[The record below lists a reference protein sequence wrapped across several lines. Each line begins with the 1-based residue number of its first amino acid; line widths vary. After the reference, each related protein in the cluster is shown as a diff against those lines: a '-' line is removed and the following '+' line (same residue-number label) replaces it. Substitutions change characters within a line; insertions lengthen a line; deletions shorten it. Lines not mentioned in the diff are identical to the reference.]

1 MSEKI
6 SWIDNL
12 RALACMMV
20 VMVHASTSL
29 VVNFAAVHTA
39 EWTVANLL
47 NSASRVCVPL
57 FFMISGA
64 LFFGEKSA
72 QKRHFLRVTLCLL
85 FYSAVSLIYILTMTK
100 IGFWPSL
107 RLILEKP
114 VFYHLW
120 FFYAIIVIY
129 LLSPLINVKAVSGKY
144 LLIAGLLLGVLANPQ
159 LPAITWQKIHLL
171 PLDLYISGD
180 TFYYVLY
187 ALMGRALSQMNTE
200 KTPVT
205 LAASGMFILSTL
217 AVATGTYRQ
226 MQINQNFADTFYV
239 YSGPLVFISA
249 ISLFIIFK
257 NALTHRILPGFA
269 LISRHSL
276 AIYGFHALIIIGLR
290 SLHLDFPHSPLLN
303 IAYLFICGLGGGLL
317 LAMGLGKIDRR
328 NWVS

>member
-1 MSEKI
+1 MSQKI

-20 VMVHASTSL
+20 VMIHASTSL

-64 LFFGEKSA
+64 LFLGEKSA
-72 QKRHFLRVTLCLL
+72 QKRHFWRVTLCLL
-85 FYSAVSLIYILTMTK
+85 FYSAVSLMYILTMTK

-107 RLILEKP
+107 RLIVEKP

-129 LLSPLINVKAVSGKY
+129 LISPLINVKAVSGRY
-144 LLIAGLLLGVLANPQ
+144 LLIAGTLLGVLANPQ
-159 LPAITWQKIHLL
+159 LPAVTWQKIHLL

-187 ALMGRALSQMNTE
+187 ALMGRAISQLNTE
-200 KTPVT
+200 KMVIT
-205 LAASGMFILSTL
+205 LTASALFILSTL
-217 AVATGTYRQ
+217 AIATGTYRQ

-249 ISLFIIFK
+249 IALFVMFK
-257 NALTHRILPGFA
+257 NALTHRMLPGFA
-269 LISRHSL
+269 PISRHSL

-290 SLHLDFPHSPLLN
+290 SQHLDFPQYPLLN
-303 IAYLFICGLGGGLL
+303 IAFLFICGLGGGLL